1 MSTETV
7 NTYQEPAPESQEHVD
22 AMVAKADQAVQG
34 GDDSRPEWLPDKF
47 KSPEEMAKAYSALE
61 TKLGQGSE
69 TEASQE
75 EQTEALEEA
84 VTQNA
89 SEVSELLDSR
99 GLDFDVFQQEYL
111 ETGGL
116 SDDAYQAL
124 EESGLP
130 RSMVDTWIDG
140 QNALAGQLTSDIYN
154 MAGGEETYTGMMQWA
169 SNNLPESEIDAYNAT
184 LDRMNSDEIRLAV
197 QGLNARYRS
206 EAEPNLVQGTTGA
219 VSGGKFNSN
228 AELTEAMRDPRYAKD
243 PAYRQQ
249 IADKL
254 SRSSLF

>member
-1 MSTETV
+1 
-7 NTYQEPAPESQEHVD
+7 
-22 AMVAKADQAVQG
+22 
-34 GDDSRPEWLPDKF
+34 
-47 KSPEEMAKAYSALE
+47 
-61 TKLGQGSE
+61 
-69 TEASQE
+69 
-75 EQTEALEEA
+75 
-84 VTQNA
+84 
-89 SEVSELLDSR
+89 
-99 GLDFDVFQQEYL
+99 
-111 ETGGL
+111 
-116 SDDAYQAL
+116 
-124 EESGLP
+124 
-130 RSMVDTWIDG
+130 MVDTWIEG
-140 QNALAGQLTSDIYN
+140 QDALAGQLTSEIHD
-154 MAGGEETYTGMMQWA
+154 MAGGQDNYSGMMEWA

-184 LDRMNSDEIRLAV
+184 MDRMNPDEIRLAV